1 MGSPIITSEPPEQL
15 QKILLTVDLSEA
27 SSQLVPYVTTMA
39 EKFESEIH
47 LLFVARL
54 LQHFTS
60 IYVPHASIDNFEK
73 ELVDGAEKKLLEFEE
88 EYFGSFSNI
97 KTTVVIGSIAEEI
110 LDYIQSEG
118 IDLLIMGTHGRQ
130 GLDKIIFGS
139 VADRVIKSVPIPVL
153 LVNPFTP
160 K

>member
-1 MGSPIITSEPPEQL
+1 MLEFK
-15 QKILLTVDLSEA
+15 KILLAVDLSEA
-27 SSQLVPYVTTMA
+27 SPKLVPYVATMA

-47 LLFVARL
+47 ILFVARL
-54 LQHFTS
+54 FQHFTS
-60 IYVPHASIDNFEK
+60 IYVPHTSIDNFEIA
-73 ELVDGAEKKLLEFEE
+73 LVDGAEKKLIEFEE

-97 KTTVVIGSIAEEI
+97 KTNVVIGSIAEEI
-110 LDYIQSEG
+110 LDYIQSEK

-139 VADRVIKSVPIPVL
+139 VADRVIKSVHIPVL
-153 LVNPFTP
+153 LVHPFTR